1 MDREEIIF
9 WAMMFVLFLAVLGL
23 TLWIIFCG

>member
-1 MDREEIIF
+1 MNREEIIF
-9 WAMMFVLFLAVLGL
+9 WVMMFVLFLAVLGM

>member
-1 MDREEIIF
+1 MDREEIVF

>member
-1 MDREEIIF
+1 MNREEIIF